1 MFQGFPESAAPMTD
15 APTTAC
21 LVDDLVAL
29 MRLAP
34 AGEDRFRGRSED
46 IGTPNVF
53 GGQVLGQALMA
64 ASLTV
69 APQRPVH
76 SMHAYFL
83 LPGEHAPIDYSV
95 DRVRDGR
102 SFTTRHVLAR
112 QNGRIIFEMAASF
125 QTRDPGVEHQ
135 EPMPA
140 VAGPEGLPSE
150 LERRVEAGDRLPEPF
165 RVKATVPHGIE
176 YRTVEQ
182 DDLLAPA
189 PREGGCAIWMRAVAP
204 LPDDP
209 VVHRALLA
217 YASDHGLLRAAAV
230 RHGLSFLAGH
240 VRAASLDH
248 AMWFHRD
255 FRFDDWLLYVV
266 DSPSASGARGLCF
279 GRVYTRDGRLV
290 ASAAQEGML
299 RVTDLAPAGA
309 RASVI
314 VT

>member
-1 MFQGFPESAAPMTD
+1 MTD
-15 APTTAC
+15 SPTAAR

-29 MRLAP
+29 MRLRPVA
-34 AGEDRFRGRSED
+34 EDCFRGESED
-46 IGTPNVF
+46 LGTPAVF

-69 APQRPVH
+69 ASDRHVH

-112 QNGRIIFEMAASF
+112 QQDRIIFELTASF
-125 QTRDPGVEHQ
+125 QTIDDGIEHQ
-135 EPMPA
+135 LAMPEA
-140 VAGPEGLPSE
+140 LGPEGLQSE
-150 LERRVEAGDRLPEPF
+150 LAQRVALGDRLPP
-165 RVKATVPHGIE
+165 RWQVKGLLPHGIE
-176 YRTVEQ
+176 YRRVEQ
-182 DDLLAPA
+182 DDLIAPLA
-189 PREGGCAIWMRAVAP
+189 REGGSAVWMRAVAP

-217 YASDHGLLRAAAV
+217 YASDHGLLRAAMV
-230 RHGLSFLAGH
+230 PHGLSFLSGK

-255 FRFDDWLLYVV
+255 FRFDDWLLYVI
-266 DSPSASGARGLCF
+266 DSPSASGARGLCRGSLF
-279 GRVYTRDGRLV
+279 TRDGKLV
-290 ASAAQEGML
+290 ASTAQEGML
-299 RVTDLAPAGA
+299 RVMA
-309 RASVI
+309 
-314 VT
+314 

>member
-1 MFQGFPESAAPMTD
+1 MTD
-15 APTTAC
+15 SPTTAC

-34 AGEDRFRGRSED
+34 VGEDRFRAQSED
-46 IGTPNVF
+46 IGTPAVF

-69 APQRPVH
+69 EATRPVH

-112 QNGRIIFEMAASF
+112 QEGRIIFEMAASF
-125 QTRDPGVEHQ
+125 QTADRGVEHQ
-135 EPMPA
+135 LPMPA
-140 VAGPEGLPSE
+140 VEGPEGLPSE
-150 LERRVEAGDRLPEPF
+150 LEQRLAIGDRLPAPW
-165 RVKATVPHGIE
+165 RVKATAPHGIE
-176 YRTVEQ
+176 YRRVEQ
-182 DDLLAPA
+182 DDPLAPA
-189 PREGGCAIWMRAVAP
+189 PREGGSAIWMRAVAP

-209 VVHRALLA
+209 TVHRALLA
-217 YASDHGLLRAAAV
+217 YASDHGLLRAALV
-230 RHGLSFLAGH
+230 PHGLSFLAGD

-255 FRFDDWLLYVV
+255 FRFDDWLLYVI
-266 DSPSASGARGLCF
+266 DSPSAGGARGLCRGSVF
-279 GRVYTRDGRLV
+279 ARDGRLV
-290 ASAAQEGML
+290 ASTAQEGML
-299 RVTDLAPAGA
+299 RVVERKG
-309 RASVI
+309 
-314 VT
+314 

>member
-1 MFQGFPESAAPMTD
+1 MTQI
-15 APTTAC
+15 PNTAC

-29 MRLAP
+29 MRLESL
-34 AGEDRFRGRSED
+34 GEDRFRGQSED
-46 IGTPNVF
+46 LGTMAVF

-64 ASLTV
+64 ANLTV
-69 APQRPVH
+69 PADRDVH

-112 QNGRIIFEMAASF
+112 QQGRIIFEMAASF
-125 QTRDPGVEHQ
+125 QTRDQGIEHQ
-135 EPMPA
+135 MPMPE
-140 VAGPEGLPSE
+140 VEGPEGLVSE
-150 LERRVEAGDRLPEPF
+150 LEQRRAIGDQLPE
-165 RVKATVPHGIE
+165 RWRAKATQPHGIE
-176 YRTVEQ
+176 FRRVEK
-182 DDLLAPA
+182 DDPLVPQ
-189 PREGGCAIWMRAVAP
+189 PREGGSAVWMRAVAP

-209 VVHRALLA
+209 MIHRALLA
-217 YASDHGLLRAAAV
+217 YASDHGLLRGALV
-230 RHGLSFLAGH
+230 PHGLSFMSGQ

-266 DSPSASGARGLCF
+266 DSPSAGGARGLCR
-279 GRVYTRDGRLV
+279 GSVYTRDGRLV

-299 RVTDLAPAGA
+299 RVLDKPMF
-309 RASVI
+309 
-314 VT
+314 

>member
-1 MFQGFPESAAPMTD
+1 MTD
-15 APTTAC
+15 SPTTAC

-34 AGEDRFRGRSED
+34 VGEDRFRAQSED
-46 IGTPNVF
+46 IGTPAVF

-69 APQRPVH
+69 DATRPVH

-112 QNGRIIFEMAASF
+112 QEGRIIFEMAASF
-125 QTRDPGVEHQ
+125 QTADRGVEHQ
-135 EPMPA
+135 LPMLA
-140 VAGPEGLPSE
+140 VEGPEGLPSE
-150 LERRVEAGDRLPEPF
+150 LEQRLAIGDRLPAPW
-165 RVKATVPHGIE
+165 RVKATAPHGIE
-176 YRTVEQ
+176 YRRVEQ
-182 DDLLAPA
+182 DDPLAPA
-189 PREGGCAIWMRAVAP
+189 PREGGSAVWMRAVAP

-209 VVHRALLA
+209 TVHRALLA
-217 YASDHGLLRAAAV
+217 YASDHGLLRAALV
-230 RHGLSFLAGH
+230 PHGLSFLAGD

-255 FRFDDWLLYVV
+255 FRFDDWLLYVI
-266 DSPSASGARGLCF
+266 DSPSAGGARGLCRGSVF
-279 GRVYTRDGRLV
+279 ARDGRLV
-290 ASAAQEGML
+290 ASTAQEGML
-299 RVTDLAPAGA
+299 RVVERKG
-309 RASVI
+309 
-314 VT
+314 